1 MIIKQSSNVLRKK
14 RHLRLRKIVIGS
26 NTRPRLNIFRSNKF
40 IYVQLIDD
48 NSKNTLCSVHS
59 KETSII
65 GANIKT
71 AQAVGALIAKKALSL
86 GIKNIVFD
94 RSGYLYHGKIKALA
108 EACRQSGL
116 QF

>member
-1 MIIKQSSNVLRKK
+1 MITKQSSNVLRKK

-26 NTRPRLNIFRSNKF
+26 QQRPRLNIFRSNKF

-48 NSKNTLCSVHS
+48 HAQNTLCSVHS
-59 KETSII
+59 KETSIS
-65 GANIKT
+65 GANIKA
-71 AQAVGALIAKKALSL
+71 AQAVGTLIAKKALAQ

-108 EACRQSGL
+108 EACRHSGL
-116 QF
+116 EF

>member
-14 RHLRLRKIVIGS
+14 RHLRLRKIIIGTI
-26 NTRPRLNIFRSNKF
+26 TRPRLNIFRSNKF

-48 NSKNTLCSVHS
+48 NAQNTLCSVHS
-59 KETSII
+59 KETNVI
-65 GANIKT
+65 GSNIKA
-71 AQAVGALIAKKALSL
+71 AQAVGTLIAQKALAL